1 MFTVQTLITLG
12 IVYLILK
19 LLGMLARALFGSKA
33 VESKVVETNYL
44 KDIASSLNGI
54 NKVLQKWEQVRRQER
69 IEELNKRE
77 ENIKTN
83 D

>member
-1 MFTVQTLITLG
+1 MSMFTVQTLITLG
-12 IVYLILK
+12 IVYLILQ
-19 LLGMLARALFGSKA
+19 LLGMLARVFSSKA
-33 VESKVVETNYL
+33 DENNYL
-44 KDIASSLNGI
+44 NDIASSLNGI

-69 IEELNKRE
+69 IEELNKQE

>member
-12 IVYLILK
+12 IVYLILQ
-19 LLGMLARALFGSKA
+19 LLGMLARVFSSKA
-33 VESKVVETNYL
+33 DENNYL
-44 KDIASSLNGI
+44 NDIASSLNGI

-69 IEELNKRE
+69 IEELNKQE

>member
-1 MFTVQTLITLG
+1 MSMFTVQTLITLG
-12 IVYLILK
+12 IVYLILQ
-19 LLGMLARALFGSKA
+19 LLGMLAKVFSSKA
-33 VESKVVETNYL
+33 DENNYL

-69 IEELNKRE
+69 IEELNKQE
-77 ENIKTN
+77 ENILTN

>member
-1 MFTVQTLITLG
+1 MFTVQTLIVLG
-12 IVYLILK
+12 ILFLILQI
-19 LLGMLARALFGSKA
+19 LGMLARGFSK
-33 VESKVVETNYL
+33 SKVDENNYL
-44 KDIASSLNGI
+44 KDIAYSLNGI

-77 ENIKTN
+77 ENLKTN